1 MGKSFGV
8 VFLGALI
15 ALAIKPTVYS
25 MLGLNASAINAS
37 SCTTVRA
44 DPDAGGSL
52 MVKQVAIVA
61 AAVLAACVVGK
72 YLGLVA

>member
-25 MLGLNASAINAS
+25 MLGLNG
-37 SCTTVRA
+37 R
-44 DPDAGGSL
+44 
-52 MVKQVAIVA
+52 VA
-61 AAVLAACVVGK
+61 A
-72 YLGLVA
+72 